1 MTLENLD
8 PYLGDIDEM
17 TARTGGGADEYVHPR
32 LKHLGSVVAVV
43 LRETVAPAAIRNSEA
58 EVTEILDLEGTRR
71 VRAVAN
77 KFKYGER
84 SRGLQILRHFGVG
97 GTMPQNRT
105 EVPNDG
111 KPSSVFDLNTVVF
124 GDSANH
130 GNRVLPVRAAGLYSD
145 ALSTAP
151 YAECVDDSFHNRNSE
166 DGTLF
171 DAKEKK
177 NSEKIFDRHYVIPG
191 THLVQTIA
199 FNGRTAPRL
208 AIEHWLASVGFAGP
222 YGGQTSVYGVNIR
235 NHMVG
240 IFASKLERDTS
251 SPYVIL
257 QRGNLS
263 GTRTPPQEICEAVSE
278 VMKGQAEICLTGT
291 EVSSIQKDLVER
303 IEKKESEL
311 VGRYEHG
318 SAKIAEYFDAWFGAG
333 PKKGKGRKSK

>member
-1 MTLENLD
+1 MTLEKLD

-17 TARTGGGADEYVHPR
+17 TARTSAEAGEYVHPR
-32 LKHLGSVVAVV
+32 LKHLGAVVAVV

-58 EVTEILDLEGTRR
+58 EVTDIMDLGGTRR

-84 SRGLQILRHFGVG
+84 SRGMQILRHFAVG

-105 EVPNDG
+105 EIPNQ
-111 KPSSVFDLNTVVF
+111 SSPGSAFDLNAVVF

-130 GNRVLPVRAAGLYSD
+130 GKRVLPVRAAGLYSD

-151 YAECVDDSFHNRNSE
+151 YDECVDDSFHIRSSE

-171 DAKEKK
+171 DAKDEK
-177 NSEKIFDRHYVIPG
+177 NSEKIFERHYVIPG
-191 THLVQTIA
+191 THLVQTVA

-222 YGGQTSVYGVNIR
+222 YGGQTSVYGVNVR

-240 IFASKLERDTS
+240 IFASRLERDTS

-257 QRGNLS
+257 QRAGL
-263 GTRTPPQEICEAVSE
+263 GDARTPPQETCKAISE
-278 VMKGQAEICLTGT
+278 VMESQADIWLTGT
-291 EVSSIQKDLVER
+291 EVSRIQKDLVER
-303 IEKKESEL
+303 IERKDADL
-311 VGRYEHG
+311 AGRYEHG
-318 SAKIAEYFDAWFGAG
+318 AAKVAEYFDAWFGRG
-333 PKKGKGRKSK
+333 PKEAKGRRGK